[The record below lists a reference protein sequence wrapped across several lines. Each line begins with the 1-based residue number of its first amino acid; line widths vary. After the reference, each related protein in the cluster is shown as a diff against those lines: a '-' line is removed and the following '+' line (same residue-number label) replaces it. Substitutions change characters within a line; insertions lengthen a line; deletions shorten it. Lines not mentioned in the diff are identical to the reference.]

1 MRSIALVDCNNFYVS
16 CERLFRPGLEG
27 KPVVVLSNNDGC
39 VVSRSQEVR
48 DLGIKMAVPWFQ
60 LKQLAKRHGI
70 VALSSNYALYADIS
84 GRVMLLLSQFSPNQ
98 EIYSIDEC
106 FLDLT
111 GMEGTSDLTSYAQTI
126 RGTIRQCVGIPVCIG
141 IAPSKTLAK
150 LANHVAKKHKQF
162 HGVCDFNAM
171 TARMLDNLLARIE
184 VGEVW
189 GVGRRSTERLQQ
201 MGISTVLELK
211 YSPAKRV
218 RAEFGVVMERIVA
231 ELNGEACIGLDEIT
245 PPRQQIICSRSFG
258 VPVSLLADLEQAVIA
273 YASRAAEKL
282 RSQFSIAGGIQ
293 VYIRTNPHKDD
304 APQYQQSTL
313 VTLPEPTDDSR
324 LLCRAALD
332 GLRQIYRSGYL
343 YQKAGVMLTGI
354 IPATSRPRTLFDDVA
369 AQQKSTVLME
379 TLDRINRRM
388 GIGTMQLL
396 GEGVRKSWSMRRGN
410 VSQCYTTEWDELAVV
425 RSGTINNRPAH
436 PSQYGSKHEGQ

>member
-1 MRSIALVDCNNFYVS
+1 
-16 CERLFRPGLEG
+16 
-27 KPVVVLSNNDGC
+27 
-39 VVSRSQEVR
+39 
-48 DLGIKMAVPWFQ
+48 
-60 LKQLAKRHGI
+60 
-70 VALSSNYALYADIS
+70 
-84 GRVMLLLSQFSPNQ
+84 
-98 EIYSIDEC
+98 
-106 FLDLT
+106 
-111 GMEGTSDLTSYAQTI
+111 
-126 RGTIRQCVGIPVCIG
+126 
-141 IAPSKTLAK
+141 
-150 LANHVAKKHKQF
+150 
-162 HGVCDFNAM
+162 VCDFNAM

-282 RSQFSIAGGIQ
+282 RNQFSIAGGIQ

-369 AQQKSTVLME
+369 AQQKSTALME

-388 GIGTMQLL
+388 GSGTMQLL
-396 GEGVRKSWSMRRGN
+396 GEGTRKSWAMRRGN
-410 VSQCYTTEWDELAVV
+410 ASQRYTTEWDELAVV
-425 RSGTINNRPAH
+425 R
-436 PSQYGSKHEGQ
+436 